1 MKFRDEDLIVWTRKG
16 FKMSKADCRKFVP
29 NIFNKSKCATCFK
42 AKDEHSEEALE
53 NNRVILSIS
62 SYFLCKFVWWS
73 GGSRQLNRDASQSV
87 SRPTF
92 FYKEKCISF
101 CWLEHGAPLLVTEKL
116 SHRLMIKFPS
126 ICQLTVKQ
134 QMVLCFIMQID
145 SSTFEVNRLQTFIV
159 RGHGGKNITQ
169 IEYKNCAE
177 CRESGKKLGE

>member
-1 MKFRDEDLIVWTRKG
+1 
-16 FKMSKADCRKFVP
+16 MSKADCRKFVP

-73 GGSRQLNRDASQSV
+73 GGSHQLNRDASQSV

-101 CWLEHGAPLLVTEKL
+101 CWLEYGGSIIGDRETQSSSDDKIPIHLPINSKATDGVMFYYADWFVNIWGQQVTDFYCSWSWREKYHPNWIQKLCGMPRIRKKIRRIRLVLLHHNKSV
-116 SHRLMIKFPS
+116 
-126 ICQLTVKQ
+126 
-134 QMVLCFIMQID
+134 
-145 SSTFEVNRLQTFIV
+145 
-159 RGHGGKNITQ
+159 
-169 IEYKNCAE
+169 
-177 CRESGKKLGE
+177 